1 MYTPLIKDTKNY
13 AIKED
18 LLGYIG
24 EWLDEGTDE
33 DRRDD
38 IEFEIADLSRQLV
51 ALEPEYK
58 GLKMSELYEKLREE
72 ITSSKY

>member
-1 MYTPLIKDTKNY
+1 MSTPLIKDTKNY
-13 AIKED
+13 ATKED

-24 EWLDEGTDE
+24 EWLDERTDE

-38 IEFEIADLSRQLV
+38 IEFEIADLSRQLM

-58 GLKMSELYEKLREE
+58 GLKMSELYKKLREE
-72 ITSSKY
+72 ITA

>member
-1 MYTPLIKDTKNY
+1 MFTPLIKDTKNY

-24 EWLDEGTDE
+24 EWLDEKTDE

-38 IEFEIADLSRQLV
+38 IEFEIADLSRQLM

-72 ITSSKY
+72 ITGSKY